1 MFCNISYNGRNRK
14 FPKIDMFLKQCLQN
28 LQCFSPGDF
37 MHRTVGVGIH
47 KNPKHFLPPSGKLNF
62 FWSKWLHLK
71 TEELRKC
78 YSLTSSKIC
87 LLLRPAISKFL
98 SERIN
103 WIISRIPSDLFFI
116 LREPTSQDQLMYI
129 LCWKIPIHW
138 KSFYKKCALFVI
150 NRLLVLTTFCWLM
163 ASLKHEKIVPIIYSF
178 YGLKVLKFI
187 HSHFLKRNFYFC
199 FWGH

>member
-1 MFCNISYNGRNRK
+1 
-14 FPKIDMFLKQCLQN
+14 
-28 LQCFSPGDF
+28 

-87 LLLRPAISKFL
+87 LWLRPAISKFL

-103 WIISRIPSDLFFI
+103 RIISRIP
-116 LREPTSQDQLMYI
+116 EPTSQDQLTYFTGRSPFI
-129 LCWKIPIHW
+129 GKVS
-138 KSFYKKCALFVI
+138 KSCALFVI
-150 NRLLVLTTFCWLM
+150 NRLLVLTTLTLLNGK
-163 ASLKHEKIVPIIYSF
+163 LKSMKCSNYPFILWFKSF
-178 YGLKVLKFI
+178 WSSFI
-187 HSHFLKRNFYFC
+187 HT
-199 FWGH
+199 FWKETSISAFEATND